1 LKIGILGSGSVGRAL
16 GKGFAS
22 KGHDVKLG
30 SRTPAKQ
37 ELQDWLKEAKGK
49 SSVGTFSETAAHG

>member
-1 LKIGILGSGSVGRAL
+1 MEPQDAPLGRRMIAMKIGILGSGPVGRSL

-30 SRTPAKQ
+30 SRTPEKQ
-37 ELQDWLKEAKGK
+37 EVQI
-49 SSVGTFSETAAHG
+49 